1 MSSQLNSSKL
11 PAHFPPMK
19 KDTILSLLRHALTF
33 GGGFLVAKG
42 LVTETSLGTLIPAV
56 VAAVGAAWG
65 AWDEFTAARKAAAAA
80 ATPAA

>member
-1 MSSQLNSSKL
+1 MQ
-11 PAHFPPMK
+11 

-65 AWDEFTAARKAAAAA
+65 AYDEFAAAKKAAAVA
-80 ATPAA
+80 ATAKVASSE